1 MKRKSVHIRR
11 NIIKAQ
17 NTLEKFGIFKKVN
30 ILKKSRDA
38 EKDSE
43 KENENVK
50 NIDKNHIKENEMI
63 FIKKEKCD
71 EDVHEDKEMECVKE
85 KRNLY
90 YANEKDVIRIKSERC
105 HDKEENEKRNDNI
118 IKTEHELENDIL
130 SSSSINIKMEIGKI
144 ENNECISEQE
154 KKKKNDNKNKEI
166 NKSNNNNN
174 NNNLPLH
181 KIYEPIYKEDFIS
194 EIRSK
199 KNPLITKIL
208 DEDLNFNLI
217 LCGPPGSGKSSLVNV
232 IRNKT
237 NNCFISLFHLNNLNN
252 ELRKVYDK
260 SVINYKISKKKSIL
274 CIKDI
279 NRLNKSQ
286 QENLLLILKKGYFY
300 LLATCLFNPMNILNA
315 SLSSRC
321 LYLYLNSYEKTELEL
336 IIKRITNKLDIQ
348 IEEDALN
355 LIMNHSCGDA
365 RVAINI
371 IDFAVQR
378 MDKQNLVIQEKS
390 IVSQNVVGSL
400 EEGKKDNDSIRFI
413 KQKKCD
419 TYNDNNNNKNN
430 NNIKDNDDNN
440 SNSKDND
447 DNNNNNSKD
456 NNDINNSKDNND
468 NNNSKD
474 NNDNNNSKD
483 NNDDDY
489 NNNNNEQ
496 NHINYNYS
504 NDKLY
509 ETDPLCQNSIKKK
522 VIKLNHIKEI
532 LQNFPSNDDK
542 LDHYNFISGLHKS
555 IRAGNV
561 KAAILYLMK
570 SLKNGEDPIYIC
582 RRLIRIASEDIGL
595 ANHDVLSICI
605 NTHYACKAIG
615 MPECQTSLIYAV
627 MVLCK
632 SAKSNYIYLVENT
645 AKQICNEYNFDVPF
659 HLRNSSNK
667 YIYTNQPEILS
678 YDEHVNKYKDAQKY
692 LPDYLENLELFP
704 EM

>member
-11 NIIKAQ
+11 NIIKSQ

-30 ILKKSRDA
+30 ILKNSREI

-43 KENENVK
+43 KENDNVK
-50 NIDKNHIKENEMI
+50 NIEKNNIKENELI

-71 EDVHEDKEMECVKE
+71 EDNHEDVDQDTECIQENDNKVCLIKE
-85 KRNLY
+85 KSNLY
-90 YANEKDVIRIKSERC
+90 YANEKDVIRIKRERC

-118 IKTEHELENDIL
+118 IKTEHELENDLL
-130 SSSSINIKMEIGKI
+130 SSSSINIKMEMGKI

-166 NKSNNNNN
+166 NKSH
-174 NNNLPLH
+174 NNLPLH

-199 KNPLITKIL
+199 KNPLIAKIL
-208 DEDLNFNLI
+208 DEDLNCNLI

-232 IRNKT
+232 IKNKT

-252 ELRKVYDK
+252 ELKKVYDK

-321 LYLYLNSYEKTELEL
+321 LYIYLNSYEKTELEL

-348 IEEDALN
+348 IEEEALN

-378 MDKQNLVIQEKS
+378 MNKQNLIIKQEDN
-390 IVSQNVVGSL
+390 VSQNVVGSL
-400 EEGKKDNDSIRFI
+400 EEGKKDKSHIQFI
-413 KQKKCD
+413 KKMED
-419 TYNDNNNNKNN
+419 NTYDDDEI
-430 NNIKDNDDNN
+430 NINKDNVDDNN
-440 SNSKDND
+440 INKDNID
-447 DNNNNNSKD
+447 DNNINKD
-456 NNDINNSKDNND
+456 NMDDNNIYKDNMDD
-468 NNNSKD
+468 NNINKD
-474 NNDNNNSKD
+474 NM
-483 NNDDDY
+483 DDY
-489 NNNNNEQ
+489 NNNHEQ
-496 NHINYNYS
+496 HNINFSYS
-504 NDKLY
+504 KDNPY
-509 ETDPLCQNSIKKK
+509 ETYPLLYQNSIKKN
-522 VIKLNHIKEI
+522 IITLNNIKEI

-627 MVLCK
+627 IVLCK

-645 AKQICNEYNFDVPF
+645 AKQICNEYNFNVPF

-678 YDEHVNKYKDAQKY
+678 YDEHVNKYKDVQKY

-704 EM
+704 EI

>member
-166 NKSNNNNN
+166 NKSNN

-413 KQKKCD
+413 KQK
-419 TYNDNNNNKNN
+419 N
-430 NNIKDNDDNN
+430 
-440 SNSKDND
+440 
-447 DNNNNNSKD
+447 
-456 NNDINNSKDNND
+456 
-468 NNNSKD
+468 
-474 NNDNNNSKD
+474 
-483 NNDDDY
+483 
-489 NNNNNEQ
+489 
-496 NHINYNYS
+496 

-704 EM
+704 EMERFLFSRIFFVLPKKFLNYAF

>member
-38 EKDSE
+38 EKDNE

-71 EDVHEDKEMECVKE
+71 DEEMECIKE

-90 YANEKDVIRIKSERC
+90 YANEKDVIRIKRERC

-144 ENNECISEQE
+144 ENNECINEQE

-166 NKSNNNNN
+166 NKSN

-336 IIKRITNKLDIQ
+336 IIKRITDKLDIQ

-378 MDKQNLVIQEKS
+378 MDKQNLLIQQKS

-400 EEGKKDNDSIRFI
+400 EDGKQDNNSVQFI

-419 TYNDNNNNKNN
+419 TYNDDNNN

-440 SNSKDND
+440 NNIKDNDDNNNNIKDNDDNNNIIKDND
-447 DNNNNNSKD
+447 DNNNNN
-456 NNDINNSKDNND
+456 N
-468 NNNSKD
+468 NNNSKG
-474 NNDNNNSKD
+474 

-489 NNNNNEQ
+489 NNNNNNNEQ
-496 NHINYNYS
+496 HHINFNYS
-504 NDKLY
+504 NDKLC

-532 LQNFPSNDDK
+532 LQNFPSNDNK

-692 LPDYLENLELFP
+692 IPDYLENLELFP

>member
-11 NIIKAQ
+11 NIIKSQ

-30 ILKKSRDA
+30 ILKNSREI

-43 KENENVK
+43 KENDNVK
-50 NIDKNHIKENEMI
+50 NIEKNNIKENELI

-71 EDVHEDKEMECVKE
+71 EDNHEDVDQDTECIQENDNKVCLIKE
-85 KRNLY
+85 KSNLY
-90 YANEKDVIRIKSERC
+90 YANEKDVIRIKRERC

-118 IKTEHELENDIL
+118 IKTEHELENDLL
-130 SSSSINIKMEIGKI
+130 SSSSINIKMEMGKI

-166 NKSNNNNN
+166 NKSH
-174 NNNLPLH
+174 NNLPLH

-199 KNPLITKIL
+199 KNPLIAKIL
-208 DEDLNFNLI
+208 DEDLNCNLI

-232 IRNKT
+232 IKNKT

-252 ELRKVYDK
+252 ELKKVYDK

-321 LYLYLNSYEKTELEL
+321 LYIYLNSYEKTELEL

-348 IEEDALN
+348 IEEEALN

-378 MDKQNLVIQEKS
+378 MNKQNLIIKQEDN
-390 IVSQNVVGSL
+390 VSQNVVGSL
-400 EEGKKDNDSIRFI
+400 EVGKKDKSHIQFI
-413 KQKKCD
+413 KKMED
-419 TYNDNNNNKNN
+419 NTYDDDE
-430 NNIKDNDDNN
+430 NNINKDNMDDNN
-440 SNSKDND
+440 IYKDNMD
-447 DNNNNNSKD
+447 DNNINKD
-456 NNDINNSKDNND
+456 NM
-468 NNNSKD
+468 
-474 NNDNNNSKD
+474 
-483 NNDDDY
+483 DDY
-489 NNNNNEQ
+489 NNNHEQ
-496 NHINYNYS
+496 HNINFSYS
-504 NDKLY
+504 NDNPY
-509 ETDPLCQNSIKKK
+509 ETHPLLYQNSIKKN
-522 VIKLNHIKEI
+522 VITLNNIKEI

-627 MVLCK
+627 IVLCK

-645 AKQICNEYNFDVPF
+645 AKQICNEYNFNVPF

-678 YDEHVNKYKDAQKY
+678 YDEHVNKYKDVQKY

-704 EM
+704 EI

>member
-154 KKKKNDNKNKEI
+154 KKKKKKKKNDNKNKEI

-413 KQKKCD
+413 KQKKIIIIL
-419 TYNDNNNNKNN
+419 K
-430 NNIKDNDDNN
+430 IMMIII
-440 SNSKDND
+440 
-447 DNNNNNSKD
+447 NNSKD
-456 NNDINNSKDNND
+456 NNDI
-468 NNNSKD
+468 NNSKD

>member
-38 EKDSE
+38 EKDNE

-71 EDVHEDKEMECVKE
+71 DEEMECIKE

-90 YANEKDVIRIKSERC
+90 YANEKDVIRIKRERC

-144 ENNECISEQE
+144 ENNECINEQE

-166 NKSNNNNN
+166 NKSN

-336 IIKRITNKLDIQ
+336 IIKRITDKLDIQ

-378 MDKQNLVIQEKS
+378 MDKQNLLIQQKS

-400 EEGKKDNDSIRFI
+400 EEGKQDNNSVQFI

-419 TYNDNNNNKNN
+419 TYNDDNNN

-440 SNSKDND
+440 NNIKDND
-447 DNNNNNSKD
+447 DNNNIIKD
-456 NNDINNSKDNND
+456 NDDNNNIIKDNND
-468 NNNSKD
+468 NND
-474 NNDNNNSKD
+474 NNNNNNNNNNNSKG

-496 NHINYNYS
+496 HHINFNYS
-504 NDKLY
+504 NDKLC

-532 LQNFPSNDDK
+532 LQNFPSNDNK

-692 LPDYLENLELFP
+692 IPDYLENLELFP
-704 EM
+704 EI

>member
-38 EKDSE
+38 EKDNE

-71 EDVHEDKEMECVKE
+71 EDEREDEEMEGIKE

-90 YANEKDVIRIKSERC
+90 YANEKDVIRIKRERC

-144 ENNECISEQE
+144 ENNECINEQE

-166 NKSNNNNN
+166 NKSN

-336 IIKRITNKLDIQ
+336 IIKRITDKLDIQ

-378 MDKQNLVIQEKS
+378 MDKQNLLIQQKS

-400 EEGKKDNDSIRFI
+400 EEGKQDNNSVQFI

-419 TYNDNNNNKNN
+419 TYNDDNNN

-440 SNSKDND
+440 NNIKDNDDNNNNIKDNDDNNNIIKDND
-447 DNNNNNSKD
+447 DNNNNN
-456 NNDINNSKDNND
+456 NN
-468 NNNSKD
+468 NNNSKG
-474 NNDNNNSKD
+474 

-489 NNNNNEQ
+489 NNNNNNNNEQ
-496 NHINYNYS
+496 HHINFNYS
-504 NDKLY
+504 NDKLC

-532 LQNFPSNDDK
+532 LQNFPSNDNK

-692 LPDYLENLELFP
+692 IPDYLENLELFP
-704 EM
+704 EI

>member
-11 NIIKAQ
+11 NIIKSQ

-30 ILKKSRDA
+30 ILKNSREA

-43 KENENVK
+43 KENDNVK
-50 NIDKNHIKENEMI
+50 NIEKNNIKENEVI

-71 EDVHEDKEMECVKE
+71 EDNHEDDDQDIDCIKENDNKVCLIKE
-85 KRNLY
+85 KSNLY
-90 YANEKDVIRIKSERC
+90 YANEKDVIRIKRERC

-118 IKTEHELENDIL
+118 IKTEHELENDLL
-130 SSSSINIKMEIGKI
+130 SSSSINIKMEMGKI

-166 NKSNNNNN
+166 NKSH
-174 NNNLPLH
+174 NNLPLH

-199 KNPLITKIL
+199 KNPLIAKIL

-232 IRNKT
+232 IKNKT

-252 ELRKVYDK
+252 ELKKVYDK

-378 MDKQNLVIQEKS
+378 MNKQNLIIKEEDN
-390 IVSQNVVGSL
+390 VSQNVVGTL
-400 EEGKKDNDSIRFI
+400 EEGKKDKPHIQFI
-413 KQKKCD
+413 KKMED
-419 TYNDNNNNKNN
+419 NTYDDDE
-430 NNIKDNDDNN
+430 NNINKDNIDCNNINKDNMDDNN
-440 SNSKDND
+440 INKDNID
-447 DNNNNNSKD
+447 DNNINKD
-456 NNDINNSKDNND
+456 NM
-468 NNNSKD
+468 
-474 NNDNNNSKD
+474 
-483 NNDDDY
+483 DDY
-489 NNNNNEQ
+489 NNNNELHN
-496 NHINYNYS
+496 INFSYS
-504 NDKLY
+504 NDNPY
-509 ETDPLCQNSIKKK
+509 ETHPLLYQNSIKKN
-522 VIKLNHIKEI
+522 VITLNNIKEI

-645 AKQICNEYNFDVPF
+645 AKQICNEYNFNVPF

-678 YDEHVNKYKDAQKY
+678 YDEHVNKYKDVQKY

-704 EM
+704 EI